1 MLYPSPLLLLLANG
15 ALCVRDVQGQ
25 NYVVDVMMKA
35 GLPERETFCLFLYLL
50 RQGHLHGIYRKEVTM
65 VVVVVSRG
73 GSPRVFLNRFGFF
86 RGGGRGYLLHTRWS
100 CRKIKSI
107 RELWYFESRPTD
119 NRRMDSTRLGES
131 YIGFSSH
138 ERDPFFHFVKRLHF

>member
-15 ALCVRDVQGQ
+15 VLCVRDVQGQ

-73 GSPRVFLNRFGFF
+73 GIAQGFLESFRFFS
-86 RGGGRGYLLHTRWS
+86 GRGKGLSSSYPM
-100 CRKIKSI
+100 
-107 RELWYFESRPTD
+107 ELSQ
-119 NRRMDSTRLGES
+119 NQINS
-131 YIGFSSH
+131 
-138 ERDPFFHFVKRLHF
+138 